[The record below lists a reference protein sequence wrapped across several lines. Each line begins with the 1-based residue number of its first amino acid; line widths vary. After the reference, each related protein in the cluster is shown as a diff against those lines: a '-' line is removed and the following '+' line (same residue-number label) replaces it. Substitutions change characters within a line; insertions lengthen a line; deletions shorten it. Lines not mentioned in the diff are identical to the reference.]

1 RAASCILKKGP
12 NRSNT
17 VWNICRKNRGRIKRK
32 KKRKK
37 GSSSDGLTFSLAGRK
52 SALNLILTFFRRIQ
66 RESGKFSGNRYFS
79 NDKNSKSALRP
90 DSNAFVDEFSDNQTF
105 SSFPSIFLTA

>member
-1 RAASCILKKGP
+1 GP

-52 SALNLILTFFRRIQ
+52 SALHFAR
-66 RESGKFSGNRYFS
+66 GFSGNRG
-79 NDKNSKSALRP
+79 NSAQI
-90 DSNAFVDEFSDNQTF
+90 V
-105 SSFPSIFLTA
+105 IFLTIKVQNQRYAAILTLLLVNSAIIQSFQRFLQFF